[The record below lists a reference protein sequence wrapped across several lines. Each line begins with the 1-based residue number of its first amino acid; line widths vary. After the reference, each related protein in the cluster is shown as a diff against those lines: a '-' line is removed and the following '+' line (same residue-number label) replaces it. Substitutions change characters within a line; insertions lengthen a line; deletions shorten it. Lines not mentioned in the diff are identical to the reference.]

1 MLYKITKNNIIT
13 MIGKS
18 SVVPTIAEEIT
29 EEKYN
34 QLMTVI
40 KAKPDDTLEK
50 AYYLSAETETYQE
63 RETTHDEK
71 VNWYVSAVLSEQ
83 MTIEE
88 VPTEYRQEVET
99 ALPQPEQKTYTLD
112 EAASLLAQEVSNE

>member
-1 MLYKITKNNIIT
+1 MFYKLTSQNTIT

-18 SVVPTIAEEIT
+18 SVAPTIAEEIT

-40 KAKPDDTLEK
+40 QAKPDDTLEK
-50 AYYLSAETETYQE
+50 AYYLSAETETYIE

-88 VPTEYRQEVET
+88 VPTEYRQEVEA

-112 EAASLLAQEVSNE
+112 EAASILAQEVSNE

>member
-1 MLYKITKNNIIT
+1 MFYKLTSQNTIT

-18 SVVPTIAEEIT
+18 SVAPTIAEEIT

-40 KAKPDDTLEK
+40 QAKPDDTLEK
-50 AYYLSAETETYQE
+50 AYYLSEKTETYIE
-63 RETTHDEK
+63 RETTHAEK
-71 VNWYVSAVLSEQ
+71 VNWYVSAVLSEE

-88 VPTEYRQEVET
+88 APAEYRQEVEA

-112 EAASLLAQEVSNE
+112 EAANILAQEVSNE